1 MPRKKKVEKAPASF
15 DLLDDNSFS
24 NQVKETML
32 AMAAKRKSA
41 TSVTSMSDL
50 KRDYIELDS
59 VYMQSTLGMC
69 GFPTGT
75 LLELLGQDGVGKSS
89 FIFTIAGQA
98 MAKGSPFFYVE
109 TEGKPMDE
117 ARVKRC
123 LSSDPTMAD
132 KLFDR
137 ITMQTCD
144 DIPSMVAAL
153 EDFVDVCRNQIGVPK
168 STPLICAVDS
178 FSKLMSPIEAMGRSF
193 YEGESTSKK
202 NEFGAA
208 KVNFGHSKFAHQW
221 CRILPSWLNQN
232 NVFLMVIS
240 HQNQQVSTG
249 FGGGSFMSPE
259 VAASYNRTKI
269 GGNAFNQNAAVQLI
283 LTRKGVAKQ
292 GTEKVG
298 TIIKCTVAKNSYG
311 PEGGVF
317 EFEVVSRPYLDTENY
332 KQPSLYMAN
341 TTCSWLAANRY
352 FGISETRKRYTC
364 AEVEMIGAKADEFYD
379 VFNESHLRDDLC
391 AQLNVTGYQVQDTS
405 DKQLEKLEKEEEN
418 DEVDEASV
426 MSDA

>member
-1 MPRKKKVEKAPASF
+1 MPRKKKEETPASF
-15 DLLDDNSFS
+15 NLLDDDLFS
-24 NQVKETML
+24 AQVKETMM
-32 AMAAKRKSA
+32 AMASKRKSA
-41 TSVTSMSDL
+41 TSVSSMSEL
-50 KRDYIELDS
+50 KRNYVQLNS
-59 VYMQSTLGMC
+59 VYMQSVLGMV

-89 FIFTIAGQA
+89 FVFTVAGNA
-98 MAKGSPFFYVE
+98 MLNGSPFFYVE

-123 LSSDPTMAD
+123 LSTDPVMAD
-132 KLFDR
+132 KLFSK
-137 ITMQTCD
+137 ITIQTCD
-144 DIPSMVAAL
+144 DIPSMVSAL

-168 STPLICAVDS
+168 SVPLVCAVDS
-178 FSKLMSPIEAMGRSF
+178 YSKLMSPNEAVGRSF
-193 YEGESTSKK
+193 YEGDTSKK
-202 NEFGAA
+202 NEFGTD

-298 TIIKCTVAKNSYG
+298 SLIKCTVAKNSYG

-317 EFEVVSRPYLDTENY
+317 EFEVIGRPYLDTETY
-332 KQPSLYMAN
+332 KQPALYFAN
-341 TTCSWLAANRY
+341 TTCSWLATNRY
-352 FGISETRKRYTC
+352 FGISEVRKRYTC
-364 AEVEMIGAKADEFYD
+364 DSIGMVGAKADEFYD
-379 VFNESHLRDDLC
+379 AFNNSHLRDDLC
-391 AQLNVTGYQVQDTS
+391 QQNNVIGYVVDS
-405 DKQLEKLEKEEEN
+405 SVEELDKLEKEEINE
-418 DEVDEASV
+418 EVDEAAV
-426 MSDA
+426 T